1 MLSLTLKP
9 EEWVYLMTASGTVR
23 MHFRRSRE
31 GKIRA
36 VFDAPKGVQIFRET
50 VVVGRARPLDEHRKG
65 NRPHVQQP
73 PNP

>member
-9 EEWVYLMTASGTVR
+9 EEWVYLMTASGMVR

-36 VFDAPKGVQIFRET
+36 VFDAPKGVQIFRKT
-50 VVVGRARPLDEHRKG
+50 VINEHRKG
-65 NRPHVQQP
+65 DRPHVQQP
-73 PNP
+73 PNS